1 MKAQAFD
8 EAFEAGDDLL
18 QHLDLAKAT
27 RPGLTAKRVN
37 VDFPAWLLKALDLEA
52 ARAGVARQA
61 LIKVWLAERI
71 KVEAARR

>member
-8 EAFEAGDDLL
+8 EAFEAENDLL
-18 QHLDLAKAT
+18 QHLDRAKAT
-27 RPGLTAKRVN
+27 RPGLAAKRVN
-37 VDFPAWLLKALDLEA
+37 VDFPDWLLKALDLEA

-71 KVEAARR
+71 KLEAAGR